1 MTINE
6 YTKIDKLFDETIF
19 LENVNT
25 MFKKLLSSIT
35 LNNIDQIKH
44 YFNEEIYNKTK
55 QIIDSNNN
63 KNQLQIYELL
73 NVKDSNINKFT
84 EFDNYY
90 EIEVLLNSRYIEYII
105 DKDTSKVI
113 SGNTESRINVDYL
126 LTLTKSKNTK
136 EIKNVFKCPGCGASV
151 DIDETGICEY
161 CDTSFDLSNYS
172 WIITKIEKIN

>member
-136 EIKNVFKCPGCGASV
+136 EIKSVFKCPGCGASV
-151 DIDETGICEY
+151 DIDETGICDY